1 MIRVTR
7 DAFAWS
13 DAIFSRMP
21 QKVRKVVIPAAGLG
35 TRFLPATKAM
45 PKEML
50 CVVDKPIIQY
60 AVEEAV
66 ASGIEHVIIVTGRSK
81 SSMEDHFDIAY
92 ELEATLR
99 ERGRLD
105 LVAEARK
112 VSDLASISYVRQKE
126 ALGLGHAVLAAREL
140 VGNEPFGVML
150 PDDLI
155 DSPQKAALRQ
165 MIDVFESTG
174 DPVIALLKVAL
185 RDISAYGVIKGDRD
199 ARDPRVYVIQE
210 LVEKPK
216 MEDAPSDLAII
227 GRYVLT
233 PDIFDD
239 LATTRRDPGGEIQL
253 TNGLQALS
261 ARRRLLGYEF
271 EGMRYD
277 AGQKLGFLKATVD
290 LALKRDDLG
299 PALREHLKSLKLG
312 RLVPNDPGRRF

>member
-1 MIRVTR
+1 MR
-7 DAFAWS
+7 
-13 DAIFSRMP
+13 P
-21 QKVRKVVIPAAGLG
+21 KVRKVVIPAAGLG

-81 SSMEDHFDIAY
+81 SSMEDHFDISY
-92 ELEATLR
+92 ELETTLR
-99 ERGRLD
+99 ERGKHD
-105 LVAEARK
+105 LVREARK
-112 VSDLASISYVRQKE
+112 VSDLASVSYVRQKE
-126 ALGLGHAVLAAREL
+126 PLGLGHAVLAARDL
-140 VGNEPFGVML
+140 VGNEPFAVML

-155 DSPQKAALRQ
+155 DAPGTPALRQ
-165 MIDVFESTG
+165 MIDVFERGG
-174 DPVIALLKVAL
+174 DPVIALLKVAMEE
-185 RDISAYGVIKGDRD
+185 ISAYGVIRGERDPGD
-199 ARDPRVYVIQE
+199 ARVHLLRE

-216 MEDAPSDLAII
+216 KEDAPSDLAII

-239 LATTRRDPGGEIQL
+239 LVATARDHSGEIQL
-253 TNGLQALS
+253 TNGLRALG

-271 EGMRYD
+271 EGTRYD

-290 LALKRDDLG
+290 LALKRSDLG
-299 PALREHLKSLKLG
+299 PALRAHLQSLD
-312 RLVPNDPGRRF
+312 RS

>member
-1 MIRVTR
+1 M
-7 DAFAWS
+7 
-13 DAIFSRMP
+13 SR
-21 QKVRKVVIPAAGLG
+21 KVRKVVIPAAGLG

-66 ASGIEHVIIVTGRSK
+66 ASGIEQVIIVTGRSK

-99 ERGRLD
+99 ERGRHD
-105 LVAEARK
+105 LIRESRK
-112 VSDLASISYVRQKE
+112 VSDLASVCYVRQKE
-126 ALGLGHAVLAAREL
+126 ALGLGHAVLAARDL
-140 VGNEPFGVML
+140 VGDEPFAVML

-155 DSPQKAALRQ
+155 DAPGKPALRQ
-165 MIDVFESTG
+165 MLDLFERTG
-174 DPVIALLKVAL
+174 DPVIALLKVAMA
-185 RDISAYGVIKGDRD
+185 DISAYGVIRGEADPN
-199 ARDPRVYVIQE
+199 DPRVSLISE

-233 PDIFDD
+233 PDIFED
-239 LATTRRDPGGEIQL
+239 LASTARDRSGEIQL
-253 TNGLQALS
+253 TDGLRALV
-261 ARRRLLGYEF
+261 ARRRLLGYAF
-271 EGMRYD
+271 EGLRYD

-290 LALKRDDLG
+290 LALKRGDLG
-299 PALREHLKSLKLG
+299 PDLREHIRSLRLG
-312 RLVPNDPGRRF
+312 

>member
-1 MIRVTR
+1 M
-7 DAFAWS
+7 S
-13 DAIFSRMP
+13 P
-21 QKVRKVVIPAAGLG
+21 KVRKVVIPAAGLG

-99 ERGRLD
+99 ERGKHD
-105 LVAEARK
+105 LAGEARK
-112 VSDLASISYVRQKE
+112 VSDLASVSYVRQKQP
-126 ALGLGHAVLAAREL
+126 LGLGHAVLAARDL
-140 VGNEPFGVML
+140 VGNEPFAVML

-155 DSPQKAALRQ
+155 DAPRKPALRQ
-165 MIDVFESTG
+165 MIEVFERTG

-185 RDISAYGVIKGDRD
+185 ADISAYGVIRGERDGDD
-199 ARDPRVYVIQE
+199 ARIYLLQE

-216 MEDAPSDLAII
+216 REDAPSDLAIM

-233 PDIFDD
+233 PDIFED
-239 LATTRRDPGGEIQL
+239 LATTARDKSGEIQL
-253 TNGLQALS
+253 TNGLRALS

-271 EGMRYD
+271 EGTRYD

-290 LALKRDDLG
+290 LALQREDLG
-299 PALREHLKSLKLG
+299 PALRAHLKTLG
-312 RLVPNDPGRRF
+312 L

>member
-1 MIRVTR
+1 M
-7 DAFAWS
+7 S
-13 DAIFSRMP
+13 P
-21 QKVRKVVIPAAGLG
+21 KVRKVVITAAGLV

-66 ASGIEHVIIVTGRSK
+66 ASGIEHVIIVTGRAK

-92 ELEATLR
+92 ELETTLR
-99 ERGRLD
+99 ERGKHD
-105 LVAEARK
+105 LVKESRK
-112 VSDLASISYVRQKE
+112 VSDLASVSYVRQKQP
-126 ALGLGHAVLAAREL
+126 LGLGHAVLAARDL
-140 VGNEPFGVML
+140 VGNEPFAVIL

-155 DSPQKAALRQ
+155 DSPARPALRQ
-165 MIDVFESTG
+165 MIDVFEKTG

-185 RDISAYGVIKGDRD
+185 ADISAYGVIRGDRD
-199 ARDPRVYVIQE
+199 ATNARLHLLKE

-216 MEDAPSDLAII
+216 REEAPSDLAIM

-239 LATTRRDPGGEIQL
+239 LAKTAHDKSGEIQL
-253 TNGLQALS
+253 TNGLRALS

-271 EGMRYD
+271 EGARYD

-299 PALREHLKSLKLG
+299 PALREHLKSLDLG
-312 RLVPNDPGRRF
+312 

>member
-1 MIRVTR
+1 M
-7 DAFAWS
+7 S
-13 DAIFSRMP
+13 P
-21 QKVRKVVIPAAGLG
+21 KVRKVVIPAAGLG

-99 ERGRLD
+99 ERGKHD
-105 LVAEARK
+105 LAGEARK
-112 VSDLASISYVRQKE
+112 VSDLASVSYVRQKQP
-126 ALGLGHAVLAAREL
+126 LGLGHAVLAARDL
-140 VGNEPFGVML
+140 VGNEPFAVML

-155 DSPQKAALRQ
+155 DAPRKPALRQ
-165 MIDVFESTG
+165 MIEVFERTG

-185 RDISAYGVIKGDRD
+185 ADISAYGVIRGERDVDD
-199 ARDPRVYVIQE
+199 ARIYLLQE

-216 MEDAPSDLAII
+216 REDAPSDLAIM

-233 PDIFDD
+233 PDIFED
-239 LATTRRDPGGEIQL
+239 LATTARDKSGEIQL
-253 TNGLQALS
+253 TNGLRALS

-271 EGMRYD
+271 EGTRYD

-290 LALKRDDLG
+290 LALQREDLG
-299 PALREHLKSLKLG
+299 PALRAHLKTLG
-312 RLVPNDPGRRF
+312 L

>member
-1 MIRVTR
+1 M
-7 DAFAWS
+7 S
-13 DAIFSRMP
+13 P
-21 QKVRKVVIPAAGLG
+21 KVRKVVIPAAGLG

-66 ASGIEHVIIVTGRSK
+66 ASGIEHVIIVTGRAK

-99 ERGRLD
+99 ERGKHD
-105 LVAEARK
+105 LADESRK
-112 VSDLASISYVRQKE
+112 VSDLASVSYVRQKRP
-126 ALGLGHAVLAAREL
+126 LGLGHAVLAAREL
-140 VGNEPFGVML
+140 VGNEPFAVIL

-155 DSPQKAALRQ
+155 DSPGKPALRQ
-165 MIDVFESTG
+165 MIDIFEKGG

-185 RDISAYGVIKGDRD
+185 ADISAYGVIRGERD
-199 ARDPRVYVIQE
+199 SANPRLHILKE

-216 MEDAPSDLAII
+216 REDAPSDLAIM

-239 LATTRRDPGGEIQL
+239 LAKTAHDKSGEIQL
-253 TNGLQALS
+253 TNGLRMLS
-261 ARRRLLGYEF
+261 SRRRLLGYEF
-271 EGMRYD
+271 EGNRYD

-299 PALREHLKSLKLG
+299 PALREHLKSLDL
-312 RLVPNDPGRRF
+312 R

>member
-1 MIRVTR
+1 M
-7 DAFAWS
+7 S
-13 DAIFSRMP
+13 P
-21 QKVRKVVIPAAGLG
+21 KVRKVVIPAAGLG

-99 ERGRLD
+99 ERGKHD
-105 LVAEARK
+105 LVSESRK
-112 VSDLASISYVRQKE
+112 VSDLASVSYVRQKQP
-126 ALGLGHAVLAAREL
+126 LGLGHAVLAARDL
-140 VGNEPFGVML
+140 VGNEPFAVML

-155 DSPQKAALRQ
+155 DAPQKPALRQ
-165 MIDVFESTG
+165 MIEVFERTG

-185 RDISAYGVIKGDRD
+185 ADISAYGVIRGEREVDDLRTYLL
-199 ARDPRVYVIQE
+199 RE

-216 MEDAPSDLAII
+216 REEAPSDLAIM

-233 PDIFDD
+233 PDIFED
-239 LATTRRDPGGEIQL
+239 LATTARDKSGEIQL
-253 TNGLQALS
+253 TNGLRALS

-271 EGMRYD
+271 EGTRYD

-290 LALKRDDLG
+290 LALKREDLG
-299 PALREHLKSLKLG
+299 PALRAHLKTLG
-312 RLVPNDPGRRF
+312 L

>member
-1 MIRVTR
+1 M
-7 DAFAWS
+7 S
-13 DAIFSRMP
+13 P
-21 QKVRKVVIPAAGLG
+21 KVRKVVIPAAGLG

-66 ASGIEHVIIVTGRSK
+66 ASGIEHVIVVTGRQK

-99 ERGRLD
+99 ERGKHD
-105 LVAEARK
+105 LVKESRK
-112 VSDLASISYVRQKE
+112 VSDLASVSYVRQKQP
-126 ALGLGHAVLAAREL
+126 LGLGHAVLAAREL
-140 VGNEPFGVML
+140 VGNEPFAVIL

-155 DSPQKAALRQ
+155 DAPQRPALRQ
-165 MIDVFESTG
+165 MIDIFEKSG

-185 RDISAYGVIKGDRD
+185 ADISAYGVIRGEQDK
-199 ARDPRVYVIQE
+199 ANPRLHVLKE

-216 MEDAPSDLAII
+216 QEDAPSDLAIM

-239 LATTRRDPGGEIQL
+239 LAKTAHDKSGEIQL
-253 TNGLQALS
+253 TNGLRALA
-261 ARRRLLGYEF
+261 ARRTLLGYEF
-271 EGMRYD
+271 EGNRYD

-290 LALKRDDLG
+290 LALKRPDLG
-299 PALREHLKSLKLG
+299 PALLEHIRSLKLG
-312 RLVPNDPGRRF
+312 

>member
-1 MIRVTR
+1 
-7 DAFAWS
+7 
-13 DAIFSRMP
+13 MP

-66 ASGIEHVIIVTGRSK
+66 ASGIEHIIIVTGRSK

-92 ELEATLR
+92 ELEATLKA
-99 ERGRLD
+99 RGKLD
-105 LVAEARK
+105 LVREARK
-112 VSDLASISYVRQKE
+112 VSDLASVSYVRQKE
-126 ALGLGHAVLAAREL
+126 PLGLGHAVLAARAL
-140 VGNEPFGVML
+140 VGDEPFAVML

-155 DSPQKAALRQ
+155 DSPGKAALRQ
-165 MIDVFESTG
+165 MIEVFESTG

-185 RDISAYGVIKGDRD
+185 QDISAYGVIRGEQDTK
-199 ARDPRVYVIQE
+199 DPRVWVLQE
-210 LVEKPK
+210 MVEKPK
-216 MEDAPSDLAII
+216 MEEAPSDLAIM
-227 GRYVLT
+227 GRYILT
-233 PDIFDD
+233 PDIFED
-239 LATTRRDPGGEIQL
+239 LAVTARDRGGEIQL
-253 TNGLQALS
+253 TNGLRALS

-299 PALREHLKSLKLG
+299 PALREHLKSLGL
-312 RLVPNDPGRRF
+312 

>member
-1 MIRVTR
+1 
-7 DAFAWS
+7 
-13 DAIFSRMP
+13 MP

-140 VGNEPFGVML
+140 VGHEPFAVML

-155 DSPQKAALRQ
+155 DSPKKAALRQ

-199 ARDPRVYVIQE
+199 TRDPRVYVIQE

-239 LATTRRDPGGEIQL
+239 LATTMRDQGGEIQL
-253 TNGLQALS
+253 TNGLRALS

-271 EGMRYD
+271 EGIRYD

-290 LALKRDDLG
+290 LALKREDLG
-299 PALREHLKSLKLG
+299 PALREHLKSMKL
-312 RLVPNDPGRRF
+312 LA

>member
-1 MIRVTR
+1 MR
-7 DAFAWS
+7 
-13 DAIFSRMP
+13 P
-21 QKVRKVVIPAAGLG
+21 KVRKVVIPAAGLG

-99 ERGRLD
+99 ERGKLD
-105 LVAEARK
+105 LVKEARK
-112 VSDLASISYVRQKE
+112 VSDLASVSYIRQKE
-126 ALGLGHAVLAAREL
+126 PLGLGHAVLAARDL
-140 VGNEPFGVML
+140 VGDEPFAVML

-155 DSPQKAALRQ
+155 DSPQRPALRQ
-165 MIDVFESTG
+165 MIDIFEKDG
-174 DPVIALLKVAL
+174 DPVIALLKVAKA
-185 RDISAYGVIKGDRD
+185 DISAYGVIRGDQD
-199 ARDPRVYVIQE
+199 AKDPRVYLLKE

-216 MEDAPSDLAII
+216 EEEAPSDLAII

-233 PDIFDD
+233 PDIFED
-239 LATTRRDPGGEIQL
+239 LKATKRDKGGEIQL
-253 TNGLQALS
+253 TNGLRALS

-271 EGMRYD
+271 QGTRYD
-277 AGQKLGFLKATVD
+277 AGQKLGFLKATID
-290 LALKRDDLG
+290 LALQRDDLG
-299 PALREHLKSLKLG
+299 PALRAYIKSLGL
-312 RLVPNDPGRRF
+312 N

>member
-1 MIRVTR
+1 
-7 DAFAWS
+7 
-13 DAIFSRMP
+13 MP
-21 QKVRKVVIPAAGLG
+21 PKVRKVVIPAAGLG

-140 VGNEPFGVML
+140 VGHEPFAVML

-155 DSPQKAALRQ
+155 DSPKKAALRQ

-239 LATTRRDPGGEIQL
+239 LATTKRDQGGEIQL
-253 TNGLQALS
+253 THGLRALS

-271 EGMRYD
+271 EGVRYD

-290 LALKRDDLG
+290 LALKREDLG
-299 PALREHLKSLKLG
+299 PALREHLKSL
-312 RLVPNDPGRRF
+312 RLQ

>member
-1 MIRVTR
+1 M
-7 DAFAWS
+7 S
-13 DAIFSRMP
+13 P
-21 QKVRKVVIPAAGLG
+21 KVRKVVIPAAGLG

-66 ASGIEHVIIVTGRSK
+66 ASGIEHVIVVTGRSK

-92 ELEATLR
+92 ELETTLKA
-99 ERGRLD
+99 RGKHD
-105 LVAEARK
+105 LVQQARA
-112 VSDLASISYVRQKE
+112 VSDLASVSYVRQKE
-126 ALGLGHAVLAAREL
+126 PLGLGHAVLAAREL
-140 VGNEPFGVML
+140 VGNEPFAVIL

-155 DSPQKAALRQ
+155 DSPARPALRQ
-165 MIDVFESTG
+165 MIDVFEREG

-185 RDISAYGVIKGDRD
+185 DDISAYGVIRGDRD
-199 ARDPRVYVIQE
+199 PKDSRVHVLKE

-216 MEDAPSDLAII
+216 KEDAPSDLAIM

-239 LATTRRDPGGEIQL
+239 LAGTARDKGGEIQL
-253 TNGLQALS
+253 TNGLRALA

-271 EGMRYD
+271 EGKRYD

-290 LALKRDDLG
+290 LALQRSDLG
-299 PALREHLKSLKLG
+299 PALREHLKSLGL
-312 RLVPNDPGRRF
+312 

>member
-1 MIRVTR
+1 M
-7 DAFAWS
+7 
-13 DAIFSRMP
+13 SR
-21 QKVRKVVIPAAGLG
+21 KVRKVVIPAAGLG

-66 ASGIEHVIIVTGRSK
+66 ASGIEQVIIVTGRSK

-99 ERGRLD
+99 ERGRHD
-105 LVAEARK
+105 LIRESRK
-112 VSDLASISYVRQKE
+112 VSDLASVCYVRQKE
-126 ALGLGHAVLAAREL
+126 TLGLGHAVLAARDL
-140 VGNEPFGVML
+140 VGDEPFAVML

-155 DSPQKAALRQ
+155 DAPGKPALRQ
-165 MIDVFESTG
+165 MLDLFERTG
-174 DPVIALLKVAL
+174 DPVIALLKVAMA
-185 RDISAYGVIKGDRD
+185 DISAYGVIRGEADRN
-199 ARDPRVYVIQE
+199 DPRVSLISE

-233 PDIFDD
+233 PDIFED
-239 LATTRRDPGGEIQL
+239 LATTARDRSGEIQL
-253 TNGLQALS
+253 TDGLRALV
-261 ARRRLLGYEF
+261 ARRRLLGYAF
-271 EGMRYD
+271 EGLRYD

-290 LALKRDDLG
+290 LALKRGDLG
-299 PALREHLKSLKLG
+299 PDLREHIRSLRLG
-312 RLVPNDPGRRF
+312 

>member
-1 MIRVTR
+1 M
-7 DAFAWS
+7 S
-13 DAIFSRMP
+13 P
-21 QKVRKVVIPAAGLG
+21 KVRKVVIPAAGLG

-99 ERGRLD
+99 ERGKHD
-105 LVAEARK
+105 LAGEARK
-112 VSDLASISYVRQKE
+112 VSDLASVSYVRQKQP
-126 ALGLGHAVLAAREL
+126 LGLGHAVLAARDL
-140 VGNEPFGVML
+140 VGNEPFAVML

-155 DSPQKAALRQ
+155 DAPQKPALRQ
-165 MIDVFESTG
+165 MIEVFERTG

-185 RDISAYGVIKGDRD
+185 ADISAYGVIRGERDVDD
-199 ARDPRVYVIQE
+199 ARIYLLQE

-216 MEDAPSDLAII
+216 REDAPSDLAIM

-233 PDIFDD
+233 PDIFED
-239 LATTRRDPGGEIQL
+239 LATTARDKSGEIQL
-253 TNGLQALS
+253 TNGLRALS

-271 EGMRYD
+271 EGTRYD

-290 LALKRDDLG
+290 LALQREDLG
-299 PALREHLKSLKLG
+299 PALRAHLKTLG
-312 RLVPNDPGRRF
+312 L

>member
-1 MIRVTR
+1 M
-7 DAFAWS
+7 S
-13 DAIFSRMP
+13 P
-21 QKVRKVVIPAAGLG
+21 KVRKVVIPAAGLG

-66 ASGIEHVIIVTGRSK
+66 ASGIEHVIVVTGRQK

-99 ERGRLD
+99 ERGKHD
-105 LVAEARK
+105 LVKESRK
-112 VSDLASISYVRQKE
+112 VSDLASVSYVRQKQP
-126 ALGLGHAVLAAREL
+126 LGLGHAVLAAREL
-140 VGNEPFGVML
+140 VGNEPFAVIL

-155 DSPQKAALRQ
+155 DAPGKPALRQ
-165 MIDVFESTG
+165 MIDIFEKSG

-185 RDISAYGVIKGDRD
+185 ADISSYGVIRGERD
-199 ARDPRVYVIQE
+199 KANPRLHVLKE

-216 MEDAPSDLAII
+216 QEDAPSDLAIM

-239 LATTRRDPGGEIQL
+239 LAKTAHDKSGEIQL
-253 TNGLQALS
+253 TNGLRALA
-261 ARRRLLGYEF
+261 ARRTLLGYEF
-271 EGMRYD
+271 EGNRYD

-290 LALKRDDLG
+290 LALKRPDLG
-299 PALREHLKSLKLG
+299 PALLEHIRSLKLG
-312 RLVPNDPGRRF
+312 